1 MTHDLIKELRELT
14 GSGMMEIKSA
24 LDEAGGN
31 KQKAVEILRKKG
43 ALKAG
48 KKADRVANEGLVE
61 AYIHPGSRV
70 GVLVEVNCETDFVSR
85 TEDFKTLVKELA
97 LHIAAANPLYVAVEN
112 VPAEVVEKEKEIYKE
127 QVSAKGGSASR
138 SGSEDPSGSRTTGG
152 KGKSDEIIN
161 KILEGKI
168 AKYYEEACLMEQPF
182 CKNPDIKVK
191 DLIAEAVAKMGEKV
205 VVKRFARFVLGN

>member
-1 MTHDLIKELRELT
+1 MATDLIKQLRELT
-14 GSGMMEIKSA
+14 GAGMMEIKSA
-24 LDEAGGN
+24 LTEAKN
-31 KQKAVEILRKKG
+31 DVTKAVEILRKKG

-85 TEDFKTLVKELA
+85 TADFKALVKELA
-97 LHIAAANPLYVAVEN
+97 LHITAANPLYVN
-112 VPAEVVEKEKEIYKE
+112 LSDVPAEVVEKEKEIYKV
-127 QVSAKGGSASR
+127 QV
-138 SGSEDPSGSRTTGG
+138 
-152 KGKSDEIIN
+152 KGKPEDVVN
-161 KILEGKI
+161 KILDGKI
-168 AKYYEEACLMEQPF
+168 AKYYEEACLMEQPY

>member
-14 GSGMMEIKSA
+14 GSGMMEIKAA
-24 LDEAGGN
+24 LDEAKN
-31 KQKAVEILRKKG
+31 DKTKAVEILRKKG

-85 TEDFKTLVKELA
+85 TADFKNLVKELA
-97 LHIAAANPLYVAVEN
+97 LHIAAANPLYTSISD

-127 QVSAKGGSASR
+127 SAFASNSAKASSDKKATADKQVSEAILAK
-138 SGSEDPSGSRTTGG
+138 
-152 KGKSDEIIN
+152 IV
-161 KILEGKI
+161 EGKI
-168 AKYYEEACLMEQPF
+168 AKYYEEACLMEQPY

-191 DLIAEAVAKMGEKV
+191 DLIAEAVGKMGEKV